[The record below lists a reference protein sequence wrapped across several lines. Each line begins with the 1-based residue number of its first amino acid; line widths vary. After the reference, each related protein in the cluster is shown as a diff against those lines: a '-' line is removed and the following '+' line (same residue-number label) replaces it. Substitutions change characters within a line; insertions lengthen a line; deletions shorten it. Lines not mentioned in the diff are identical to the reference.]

1 MDFQEEK
8 GFTLIEILLSIVILT
23 IILVSIM
30 NFFPQMGL
38 FNRHNLEKTE
48 AINLA
53 KKELVEWQNKF
64 SKLTR
69 VNFEYFLDY
78 PSKSIIPEYEHSVD
92 HNGTRYYIF
101 EEKEP
106 STDYKVEVS
115 LKKDSDLEEDLK
127 KNSVSVDLDK
137 LTKIHRVHVKILND
151 NNTLISEIYGYYLNI
166 EE

>member
-53 KKELVEWQNKF
+53 KKELVEWQKVDF
-64 SKLTR
+64 E
-69 VNFEYFLDY
+69 NFLAQ
-78 PSKSIIPEYEHSVD
+78 PSTKKISEFNRYEEP
-92 HNGTRYYIF
+92 YYIF
-101 EEKEP
+101 VEEQN
-106 STDYKVEVS
+106 SYTVEIW
-115 LKKDSDLEEDLK
+115 LKSKSDLHTAP
-127 KNSVSVDLDK
+127 
-137 LTKIHRVHVKILND
+137 TKAHEMQVKILDD
-151 NNTLISEIYGYYLNI
+151 NNRLLSETYGYYLYK
-166 EE
+166 ER

>member
-53 KKELVEWQNKF
+53 KIELDEWQKKDYTDFFVNPSKEL
-64 SKLTR
+64 
-69 VNFEYFLDY
+69 
-78 PSKSIIPEYEHSVD
+78 IPEYD
-92 HNGTRYYIF
+92 HFEDKGKDRYYIF
-101 EEKEP
+101 
-106 STDYKVEVS
+106 
-115 LKKDSDLEEDLK
+115 LKKSPNGDYDIEIRLK
-127 KNSVSVDLDK
+127 EKPDLDTSK
-137 LTKIHRVHVKILND
+137 RKMHELHVRIFDKR
-151 NNTLISEIYGYYLNI
+151 NTLISETYGYYLKK
-166 EE
+166 ED